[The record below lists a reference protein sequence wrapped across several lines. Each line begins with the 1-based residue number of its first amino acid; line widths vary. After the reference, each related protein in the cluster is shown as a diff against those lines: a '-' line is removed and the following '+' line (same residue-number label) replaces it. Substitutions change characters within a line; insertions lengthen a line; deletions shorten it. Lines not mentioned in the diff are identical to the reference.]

1 MRFLQYKKLF
11 CSQKFDYHG
20 FKPKFSNKG
29 FEKPYSTDYEESPV
43 VRIISMVSL
52 NH

>member
-11 CSQKFDYHG
+11 CSQKFDYQW
-20 FKPKFSNKG
+20 FKPEFSNKG

-43 VRIISMVSL
+43 VRIFSMVSL